1 MQEKLG
7 PWHPTVGASCRSLAE
22 LTLVCNATNAAALR
36 SARDHAERSVAI
48 ANVEWSEAEGVNGAG
63 RGWFAGRC
71 WSVSV
76 FWPKMHAGHVD
87 CHGKVDV
94 KQSCNTTFLCDI
106 DWEVNRVVNRRR
118 RVRLLCSECC
128 CHVMVAGLKE
138 AVGLSRPRIRPP
150 HHALIAALE
159 LVRSL
164 CVLAVLQ
171 RRLGDG
177 LDADAHLERALQ
189 VRLSAVL
196 AHAWHGTG

>member
-1 MQEKLG
+1 
-7 PWHPTVGASCRSLAE
+7 
-22 LTLVCNATNAAALR
+22 
-36 SARDHAERSVAI
+36 
-48 ANVEWSEAEGVNGAG
+48 
-63 RGWFAGRC
+63 
-71 WSVSV
+71 
-76 FWPKMHAGHVD
+76 
-87 CHGKVDV
+87 
-94 KQSCNTTFLCDI
+94 
-106 DWEVNRVVNRRR
+106 
-118 RVRLLCSECC
+118 
-128 CHVMVAGLKE
+128 MVAGLKE